1 MLFALGV
8 FGILLPIIQ
17 FIGLGGD
24 IPKSISE
31 TYYTYMGDWFVG
43 TLFAFGFS
51 IFFYKGFNLL
61 ENILSVIAGIAA
73 WGVALLPCQNWSRP
87 YHLTSAII
95 LFGILI
101 SFIFLFTKEYS
112 RVGSLF
118 RLVFF
123 ITMGVASV
131 WLILMIIL
139 KNGQPIYMYE
149 TAILFNVGASF
160 ILKSNLFRKRHDL
173 PHL

>member
-17 FIGLGGD
+17 FIGLDGN

-43 TLFAFGFS
+43 TLFAFGFA
-51 IFFYKGFNLL
+51 IFFYKGYNLI
-61 ENILSVIAGIAA
+61 ENIMSIVAGVAA
-73 WGVALLPCQNWSRP
+73 WGVALFPCDGWSRP

-101 SFIFLFTKEYS
+101 VFSFLFSKEFPK
-112 RVGSLF
+112 VGSII

-123 ITMGVASV
+123 ITMGLAS
-131 WLILMIIL
+131 LGLLFMIIF
-139 KNGQPIYMYE
+139 KYGEPIYMYE
-149 TAILFNVGASF
+149 TAILFNVGGAFIVKSN
-160 ILKSNLFRKRHDL
+160 ILKKSE
-173 PHL
+173 